1 MIRNKKYILLEKQ
14 LAKTYKMHLLKKQSQ
29 GLGHPC
35 EPGWYLN
42 VLDIKNHVYRNL
54 FGMYKYKLFI

>member
-1 MIRNKKYILLEKQ
+1 MQYKFMIRNTKYILLEKQ

-35 EPGWYLN
+35 EPC
-42 VLDIKNHVYRNL
+42 
-54 FGMYKYKLFI
+54 